1 MRAATPTEAQV
12 RRAVKGAL
20 SAGFAVGAVEIAPDG
35 TIRILPDA
43 KRSGQD
49 SAMNPADLI
58 DMSQP

>member
-1 MRAATPTEAQV
+1 MTAAAPTEAQV

-43 KRSGQD
+43 RP
-49 SAMNPADLI
+49 PATKDARK
-58 DMSQP
+58 PEEW